1 MGRLTIVKIIILS
14 KLINTFSGISIK
26 IPIVLLVKIDKPI
39 PKFIWS
45 KSPRIIFKKISLQRE
60 DLNTR
65 CSKVL

>member
-1 MGRLTIVKIIILS
+1 MGRLTIVKITVLS
-14 KLINTFSGISIK
+14 ILINTLNGISIK
-26 IPIVLLVKIDKPI
+26 IPVVLLLKIDKPI

-65 CSKVL
+65 C